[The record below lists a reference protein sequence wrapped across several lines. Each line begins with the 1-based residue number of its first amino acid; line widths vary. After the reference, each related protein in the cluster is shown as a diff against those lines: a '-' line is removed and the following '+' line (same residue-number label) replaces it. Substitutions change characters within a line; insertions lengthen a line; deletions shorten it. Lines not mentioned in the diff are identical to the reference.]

1 MNQESDRRREE
12 ILQKLQETRQEERK
26 QIEKVSRDLKNLI
39 EYMQQFNEEKWSRMQ
54 KTEEYSR
61 DKLEE
66 MEKLIKMLLLNELSD
81 DLEKGVRERDGKG
94 L

>member
-1 MNQESDRRREE
+1 
-12 ILQKLQETRQEERK
+12 
-26 QIEKVSRDLKNLI
+26 
-39 EYMQQFNEEKWSRMQ
+39 MQ